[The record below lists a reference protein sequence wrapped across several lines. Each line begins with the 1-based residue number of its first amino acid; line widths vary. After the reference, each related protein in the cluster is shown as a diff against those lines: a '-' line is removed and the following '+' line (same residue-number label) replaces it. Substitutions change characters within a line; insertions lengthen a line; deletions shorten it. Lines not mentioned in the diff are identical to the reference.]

1 MVILMAKAKTGE
13 PTKTSVKKSDD
24 EEKEKK
30 IGKKLQHARDIE
42 KTQSRRKIKVVK
54 KVVKKKVKKKAVEV
68 AKVARDIGI
77 DVVPPDSSCDDAIC
91 PFHGTLPVR
100 GRIIEGVVVRDKMDK
115 SIVVKR
121 ELIRYI
127 PKYERYEK
135 RTRTYTAY
143 NPLCINALVGEKV
156 KIMECRP
163 ISKTKSFVVIESSR

>member
-1 MVILMAKAKTGE
+1 MAKAKTDE
-13 PTKTSVKKSDD
+13 PTKSSGKRTD
-24 EEKEKK
+24 EEDGDK
-30 IGKKLQHARDIE
+30 IGKKLQHAQDIDR
-42 KTQSRRKIKVVK
+42 TQAKRKIKVKK
-54 KVVKKKVKKKAVEV
+54 KVVVKKVKKKSEEV
-68 AKVARDIGI
+68 SKKARDIGI
-77 DVVPPDSSCDDAIC
+77 DVVPPESSCEDIIC
-91 PFHGTLPVR
+91 PFHGNLAVR

-143 NPLCINALVGEKV
+143 NPLCINAAVGEKV

-163 ISKTKSFVVIESSR
+163 ISKTKSFVVIECPR

>member
-1 MVILMAKAKTGE
+1 MIMAKAKTDE
-13 PTKTSVKKSDD
+13 PKKTSGKKD
-24 EEKEKK
+24 EEEDDKV
-30 IGKKLQHARDIE
+30 GKKLQHALDID
-42 KTQSRRKIKVVK
+42 KTQARRKIR
-54 KVVKKKVKKKAVEV
+54 VKKKVITRKVKKKVGDEP
-68 AKVARDIGI
+68 KKSRDIGI
-77 DVVPPDSSCDDAIC
+77 DVVPPETSCEDVIC
-91 PFHGTLPVR
+91 PFHGTLSVR

-143 NPLCINALVGEKV
+143 NPLCINAVVGEKV

-163 ISKTKSFVVIESSR
+163 ISKMKSFVVIECPR

>member
-1 MVILMAKAKTGE
+1 VIIMAKAKTDE
-13 PTKTSVKKSDD
+13 PTKTSDKKD
-24 EEKEKK
+24 EEDADRV
-30 IGKKLQHARDIE
+30 GKKLQHALDIDR
-42 KTQSRRKIKVVK
+42 TQARRKVKK
-54 KVVKKKVKKKAVEV
+54 KVVIKKVKKKPEGIV
-68 AKVARDIGI
+68 KKSRDIGI
-77 DVVPPDSSCDDAIC
+77 DVVPPEGSCDDVIC
-91 PFHGTLPVR
+91 PFHGTLAVR

-143 NPLCINALVGEKV
+143 NPLCINAGVGEKV

-163 ISKTKSFVVIESSR
+163 ISKTKSFVVIECPK